1 MTENL
6 SESGFRWIVGG
17 VIAALFAVVMG
28 VVGALGWLMIE
39 GDARQFDKAEK
50 EIEELRIDEKS
61 LAAQVSE
68 THADIKTLAYTYTE
82 LTKQF
87 GEMSKQLQ
95 AQQQLQQQQWQ
106 ERNKR

>member
-17 VIAALFAVVMG
+17 VIAALFSVVMG
-28 VVGALGWLMIE
+28 IIGALGWLIIS
-39 GDARQFDKAEK
+39 DNSRQFDRAEK
-50 EIEELRIDEKS
+50 EIEELRVDEKN

-68 THADIKTLAYTYTE
+68 THADIKTLAYSYTE

-87 GEMSKQLQ
+87 GELARQLQ
-95 AQQQLQQQQWQ
+95 AQQQMQQQQWQ
-106 ERNKR
+106 DRNKR

>member
-17 VIAALFAVVMG
+17 VIAGLFAIVMG
-28 VVGALGWLMIE
+28 IIGFLGWLLIS
-39 GDARQFDKAEK
+39 DNVRQFDKAEK
-50 EIEELRIDEKS
+50 EIEELGIDEKQ

-68 THADIKTLAYTYTE
+68 THADIKNLAYSYAE

-87 GEMSKQLQ
+87 GEMARQMQS
-95 AQQQLQQQQWQ
+95 AQQLQQQQWQ